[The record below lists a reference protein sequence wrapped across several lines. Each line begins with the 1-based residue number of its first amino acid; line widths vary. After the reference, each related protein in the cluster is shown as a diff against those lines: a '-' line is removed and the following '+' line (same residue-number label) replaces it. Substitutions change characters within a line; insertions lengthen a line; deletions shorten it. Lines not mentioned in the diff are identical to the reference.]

1 VIGAKPNVHSERE
14 LEDLREWEDA
24 RRDHPGFLNLGGGGA
39 QRRAIREVE
48 RERTLPDVPPPGW
61 PRGGR

>member
-1 VIGAKPNVHSERE
+1 MISTKPNVRSERE

-24 RRDHPGFLNLGGGGA
+24 RRDHPGYFDLGAGGS
-39 QRRAIREVE
+39 QRRPIRD
-48 RERTLPDVPPPGW
+48 RARDASLPDRPPPGW